1 MFDHGE
7 KRRSERDLPAQAM
20 VVPSTITSLKC
31 IPITHA
37 PPDEETPAFEGA
49 QRHSRVYQS
58 GDSEKPS
65 KQVDP
70 RHGAPLIRFG
80 QPVCNWRVT
89 FLRLCG
95 NANRGKWTWE
105 QRLRIRACPRTAPG
119 FFPRRR
125 APGCRN
131 AGD

>member
-20 VVPSTITSLKC
+20 VVPSTIPSLKC

-37 PPDEETPAFEGA
+37 PPDEESLAFEGA

-80 QPVCNWRVT
+80 QPVCNWRGLKPDLVILCDIVAM
-89 FLRLCG
+89 FRLLP
-95 NANRGKWTWE
+95 
-105 QRLRIRACPRTAPG
+105 QHV
-119 FFPRRR
+119 FFV
-125 APGCRN
+125 A
-131 AGD
+131 AITTQIV